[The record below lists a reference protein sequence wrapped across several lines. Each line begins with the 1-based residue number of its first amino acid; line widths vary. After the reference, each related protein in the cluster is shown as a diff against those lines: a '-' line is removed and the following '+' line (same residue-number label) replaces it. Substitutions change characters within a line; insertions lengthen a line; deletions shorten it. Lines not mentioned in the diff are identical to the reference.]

1 MKIFSTTLRAIA
13 VSFFMLLPSFGF
25 AAEIERFVGTYVGTA
40 DFTSGTETRQRDMS
54 VTIDTAKDGF
64 SLTWTSVSYKDDGRT
79 KEKTYTIQFVPSSR
93 ENIYQSAMKT
103 NLFGKA
109 VPMDPLKG
117 DPFVWARFEGDTFSV
132 YSLFINEVGEYE
144 IQEYHRTLVEG
155 GLELVFLRV
164 HNGAPEAEVR
174 TILQRQD

>member
-1 MKIFSTTLRAIA
+1 MKIFSNSFSGLAFL
-13 VSFFMLLPSFGF
+13 FFMLLPSIGF
-25 AAEIERFVGTYVGTA
+25 AAEIERFVGTFVGTA
-40 DFTSGTETRQRDMS
+40 DLASDGETKPRDMN

-64 SLTWTSVSYKDDGRT
+64 SLTWTSVAYKDDGRT
-79 KEKTYTIQFVPSSR
+79 KEKTYTIEFVSSPR

-109 VPMDPLKG
+109 VPLDPLKG

-144 IQEYHRTLVEG
+144 LQEYHRTLVEG
-155 GLELVFLRV
+155 GLELLFLRV
-164 HNGAPEAEVR
+164 HNGTPEREIR
-174 TILQRQD
+174 TLLKRQD